1 MNCVKLFTKP
11 HYWVDHKYIK
21 RRKICYWV
29 TGNPLITRI
38 FVGPDLNPRGNFS
51 IWMGRELFIGSEK
64 LIFVAPVRIHD
75 RFIECFESK
84 TMEQSGNLKRKKK
97 RICFWGKTC
106 ITIPKIETLKY
117 SFGPIKLARLS
128 RISSESCRWSRHNSD
143 HEILY
148 KVACFLNWTKIRIPC
163 CI

>member
-1 MNCVKLFTKP
+1 MN
-11 HYWVDHKYIK
+11 
-21 RRKICYWV
+21 
-29 TGNPLITRI
+29 
-38 FVGPDLNPRGNFS
+38 
-51 IWMGRELFIGSEK
+51 GRELFIGSEK

-84 TMEQSGNLKRKKK
+84 TMEQSGNLKKKKK

-148 KVACFLNWTKIRIPC
+148 KVACFLNWTKIRPLLHLINWQILLRFISVVLLTTSNHRDNQSHHC
-163 CI
+163 FDIKTEYYWTWFLII